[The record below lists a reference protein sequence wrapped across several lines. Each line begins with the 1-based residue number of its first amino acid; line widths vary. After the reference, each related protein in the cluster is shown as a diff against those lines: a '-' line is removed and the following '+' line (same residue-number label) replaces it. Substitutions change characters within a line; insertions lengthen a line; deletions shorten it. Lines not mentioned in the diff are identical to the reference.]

1 MPLHLKFK
9 EKRLTEYSI
18 IYESIFFNT
27 FGVRD
32 LKMSMDFTVKSLSS
46 HLEKH

>member
-9 EKRLTEYSI
+9 EKRLTEYLI
-18 IYESIFFNT
+18 TFESIFFNT

-32 LKMSMDFTVKSLSS
+32 LKMSMGFTVKSLV
-46 HLEKH
+46 